1 MGLITGNIR
10 SVMYA
15 PDLAALQKFA
25 MERARGKTLRPKI
38 MSLRRDPKVWGDLGA
53 LKAELLDLWIM
64 EKNALFKRVV
74 LDVKAKRKA
83 LKR

>member
-1 MGLITGNIR
+1 M
-10 SVMYA
+10 
-15 PDLAALQKFA
+15 
-25 MERARGKTLRPKI
+25 
-38 MSLRRDPKVWGDLGA
+38 WGDLGA

-64 EKNALFKRVV
+64 QKNALFKRVV